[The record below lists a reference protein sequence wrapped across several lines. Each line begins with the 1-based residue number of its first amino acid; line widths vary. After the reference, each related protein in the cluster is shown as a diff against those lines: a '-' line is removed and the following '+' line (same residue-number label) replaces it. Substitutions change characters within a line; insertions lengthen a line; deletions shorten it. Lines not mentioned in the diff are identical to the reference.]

1 MLNITNPRE
10 RQIKTTMS
18 YHLTPVRMAV
28 NKKDDKQQM
37 FESMRRNRNPCALLM
52 GMYVCADTVQN
63 SMVAPQKQN
72 YHI

>member
-63 SMVAPQKQN
+63 SMVVPQKQN